1 MQSQKYNAKLI
12 HALCTYC
19 GREIPT
25 PQLKVMIGKRIRN
38 VKGSYKEEN
47 TIFISAMNLHKWIEL
62 LFFDA
67 EEMKIDIKTLRDFNK

>member
-1 MQSQKYNAKLI
+1 
-12 HALCTYC
+12 
-19 GREIPT
+19 
-25 PQLKVMIGKRIRN
+25 MIGKRIRN